1 MAGKPVPSPCEEIRM
16 FSLCARMK
24 WNHLPNAGGLYDQ
37 DPVLL
42 DKFNYIF
49 SELEKREEAE
59 RNKQKREAEQAQK
72 KRGGSP
78 KSRLRGGRR

>member
-1 MAGKPVPSPCEEIRM
+1 M
-16 FSLCARMK
+16 FTLCARMK

-49 SELEKREEAE
+49 SELEKREEAD
-59 RNKQKREAEQAQK
+59 RQKQKREMEAAQK
-72 KRGGSP
+72 KNKGGSR
-78 KSRLRGGRR
+78 SRLRGRH

>member
-1 MAGKPVPSPCEEIRM
+1 
-16 FSLCARMK
+16 MK

-49 SELEKREEAE
+49 SELEKREEAD
-59 RNKQKREAEQAQK
+59 RQKQKRDMEAAQK
-72 KRGGSP
+72 KNKGGGR
-78 KSRLRGGRR
+78 SRLRGRH